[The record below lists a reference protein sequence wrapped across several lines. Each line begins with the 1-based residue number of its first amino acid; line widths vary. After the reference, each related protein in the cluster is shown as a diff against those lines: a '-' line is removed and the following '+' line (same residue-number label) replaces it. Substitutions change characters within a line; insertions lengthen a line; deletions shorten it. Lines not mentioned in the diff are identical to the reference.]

1 MQRTGGR
8 MAIGLDQTVLA
19 ADYQMRKTSSTRTA
33 ARQTLFQKPDKR
45 PPERNLAR
53 VTLVAQD
60 DPEGRNL
67 FHDERSIQHFEM
79 KGQPARVRMRR
90 RNYTCDL
97 GKRKQGLFD
106 TEALRGIPNN
116 IVPIN
121 VEHIS
126 QLLLR
131 IGKLSCKE
139 PLFHFQHSHD
149 IAHMPFRVLR
159 IRERRAL
166 AKNQHAIDLA
176 TLHAGGILHKT

>member
-1 MQRTGGR
+1 
-8 MAIGLDQTVLA
+8 
-19 ADYQMRKTSSTRTA
+19 MRKTSRARTA
-33 ARQTLFQKPDKR
+33 ARKTLFQEPDKR
-45 PPERNLAR
+45 PPERNLGR
-53 VTLVAQD
+53 VTLVAHD

-67 FHDERSIQHFEM
+67 FHDKRSIQHFEI

-97 GKRKQGLFD
+97 AKRKQGRFD
-106 TEALRGIPNN
+106 TEGLRSIPNN

-139 PLFHFQHSHD
+139 PLF
-149 IAHMPFRVLR
+149 
-159 IRERRAL
+159 
-166 AKNQHAIDLA
+166 
-176 TLHAGGILHKT
+176 